1 LPGKDWP
8 IEVKT
13 RIDSM
18 KKKGMTETYDK
29 RNKTAL
35 NGKDSHMKNQIA
47 FGNTMVS
54 IAKSCRTY
62 IFKYMLPSYIHEDDL
77 DSGMQMQDMW
87 YAMRKLVLYGVDITE
102 KITAS
107 VNRNTSI
114 TGNEVV
120 ILILF
125 FSSLYNLYLSY

>member
-1 LPGKDWP
+1 LFKHLPGKDWP

-13 RIDSM
+13 RIGAM
-18 KKKGMTETYDK
+18 IGKGMTETYDK

-35 NGKDSHMKNQIA
+35 NGKDRQMKNKIA
-47 FGNTMVS
+47 FGNTMVC
-54 IAKSCRTY
+54 IAKTCRTY
-62 IFKYMLPSYIHEDDL
+62 IFKHMTPSYIQEDDL

-87 YAMRKLVLYGVDITE
+87 YAMRKLVLYGVDHTE

-114 TGNEVV
+114 TGKQVV
-120 ILILF
+120 ILIL
-125 FSSLYNLYLSY
+125 LL